1 VRQVRR
7 VDVEERCPQSVG
19 LGHGPHGVAGPQ
31 DAAFPALRHRVA
43 SFPAMQRLPDGPV
56 DISLVVPCPD
66 GIEVSHRHG
75 RK

>member
-1 VRQVRR
+1 
-7 VDVEERCPQSVG
+7 
-19 LGHGPHGVAGPQ
+19 
-31 DAAFPALRHRVA
+31 
-43 SFPAMQRLPDGPV
+43 MQRLPDGPV